1 MRLESRTDNQENV
14 ELNYLIKHDS
24 IRMELM
30 DIYID
35 RKKILKMVHSNKK
48 WDIMHIM
55 WVKRNISN
63 FGVEISEK
71 ILLKKNP
78 QK

>member
-35 RKKILKMVHSNKK
+35 RKKILKMVHSA
-48 WDIMHIM
+48 
-55 WVKRNISN
+55 
-63 FGVEISEK
+63 
-71 ILLKKNP
+71 
-78 QK
+78 